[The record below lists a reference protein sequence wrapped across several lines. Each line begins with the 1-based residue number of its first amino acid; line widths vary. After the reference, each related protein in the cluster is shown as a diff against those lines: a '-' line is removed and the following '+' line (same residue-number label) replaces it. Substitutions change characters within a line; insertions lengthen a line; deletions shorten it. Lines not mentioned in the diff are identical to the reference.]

1 MMYLEIKVITQ
12 TKAKINVKKMS
23 YTKRAYGTLRGSL
36 WVSSDKIYSILKFKM
51 SVRKSHLGIKKY
63 FNSSFIVLIKC
74 VTFYTLIYSGVY
86 FLNCNSGVVNMIT
99 ID

>member
-1 MMYLEIKVITQ
+1 ML
-12 TKAKINVKKMS
+12 KKCPML
-23 YTKRAYGTLRGSL
+23 RELHGTLRGSL
-36 WVSSDKIYSILKFKM
+36 WVSPDKTYSILKFKM

-86 FLNCNSGVVNMIT
+86 FLNCNSGLVNMIT